1 MNILLLGNGFD
12 LYYQLPTKYHNFL
25 NTVEFLLN
33 NYDDSD
39 IKTIGDVFKSE
50 ALQQN
55 DDFIRNSYQK
65 YQDAY
70 DTVEL
75 DEFKIKELLKLM
87 RDNVWFKYLVKS
99 FNKDVG
105 WIDFEKEISV
115 VVDSFRKYFRVA
127 GIEFDVSSEELG
139 VTERYI
145 IEELGF
151 FLREREEARISYS
164 GRVIYQKRKVFQKYI
179 LEYPLGSKNYV
190 LNKEKIIEE
199 LIMKLEDLAKALQ
212 IYLSCFVEAVF
223 DKIGFEIKEC
233 RALFGT
239 THTVTLNYT
248 NTYEKFFNDENVFHV
263 HGVTS
268 DKIVL
273 GINPDKYDEM
283 GFVDI
288 SFIVF
293 KKYFQRIMYETD
305 FEYSKWI
312 EELEYKKNEGEYCR
326 LTVMGH
332 SLDITDEDIIRTLFS
347 SADEIVVLYH
357 NAKAKSDYITNLVK
371 IYGKQEFDKLRSKQ
385 KLAFRSVDDD
395 FEWRV
400 NKIIS
405 ESSTEQLVKD
415 YL

>member
-12 LYYQLPTKYHNFL
+12 LYYQLPTKYNNFL

-33 NYDDSD
+33 NYNDSD

-50 ALQQN
+50 VLQQN
-55 DDFIRNSYQK
+55 DDFIRSSYQK

-70 DTVEL
+70 NTLKL
-75 DEFKIKELLKLM
+75 DEFKIKELLKLT

-127 GIEFDVSSEELG
+127 GIEFDVSLKELG
-139 VTERYI
+139 LTERYI

-151 FLREREEARISYS
+151 FLKDREEARISYS
-164 GRVIYQKRKVFQKYI
+164 GHVIYQNRKIFQKYI

-190 LNKEKIIEE
+190 LNKEMIIEE
-199 LIMKLEDLAKALQ
+199 LIMELEDLAKALQ
-212 IYLSCFVEAVF
+212 IYLSCFVEAIY
-223 DKIGFEIKEC
+223 DNIKSEIEEC
-233 RALFGT
+233 KALFGT

-248 NTYEKFFNDENVFHV
+248 NTYEKFCNDENVFHV

-268 DKIVL
+268 DRIVL
-273 GINPDKYDEM
+273 GINPDKYDEI
-283 GFVDI
+283 GLVDT
-288 SFIVF
+288 SFIAF

-312 EELEYKKNEGEYCR
+312 EELEDKKKEGEYCR

-347 SADEIVVLYH
+347 SANEIVVLYH

-371 IYGKQEFDKLRSKQ
+371 IYGKEEFDKLRSKQ
-385 KLAFRSVDDD
+385 KLSFLSVDDD
-395 FEWRV
+395 FQWRV
-400 NKIIS
+400 NKIMAEI
-405 ESSTEQLVKD
+405 STEQLIED

>member
-12 LYYQLPTKYHNFL
+12 LYYQLPTKYNNFL

-33 NYDDSD
+33 NYSDSD

-50 ALQQN
+50 VLQQN
-55 DDFIRNSYQK
+55 DSFIRNSYQK

-70 DTVEL
+70 NTVEL
-75 DEFKIKELLKLM
+75 DELKIKELLKLM
-87 RDNVWFKYLVKS
+87 KDNIWFKYLVKS

-105 WIDFEKEISV
+105 WIDFEKEISLV
-115 VVDSFRKYFRVA
+115 VNSFRNFFQECDIIMTKN
-127 GIEFDVSSEELG
+127 VSELSE
-139 VTERYI
+139 VDRYI
-145 IEELGF
+145 ITYFDF
-151 FLREREEARISYS
+151 FLDDISYKGAEYKGKS
-164 GRVIYQKRKVFQKYI
+164 YKYYRMVKNEYL
-179 LEYPLGSKNYV
+179 LEYPLDS
-190 LNKEKIIEE
+190 EHFIINRE
-199 LIMKLEDLAKALQ
+199 LIVKDLAMKLEDLAKALQ

-223 DKIGFEIKEC
+223 DKIESEIKEC
-233 RALFGT
+233 KALFGT

-248 NTYEKFFNDENVFHV
+248 NTYEKFFYVENVFHV

-268 DKIVL
+268 DRIVL

-283 GFVDI
+283 DFLDT
-288 SFIVF
+288 SFIAF
-293 KKYFQRIMYETD
+293 KKYFQRIMHETD

-312 EELEYKKNEGEYCR
+312 EELEDKKKEGEYCR

-347 SADEIVVLYH
+347 SANEIVVLYH
-357 NAKAKSDYITNLVK
+357 NVKAKSDYITNLVK
-371 IYGKQEFDKLRSKQ
+371 IYGKQEFDELRSKQ

-405 ESSTEQLVKD
+405 ESSTEQLIKD